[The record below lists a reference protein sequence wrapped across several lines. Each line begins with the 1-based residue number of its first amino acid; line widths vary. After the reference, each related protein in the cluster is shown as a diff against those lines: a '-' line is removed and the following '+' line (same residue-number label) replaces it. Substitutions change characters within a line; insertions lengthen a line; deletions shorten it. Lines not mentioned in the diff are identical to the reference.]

1 MAKSLYRIIQ
11 TPNAFIGN
19 SSADVSFNLL
29 TWKKIARALVVGNL
43 SAWAPWDFQ
52 AEFSCRVLLI
62 FPVHNGCV
70 SLVSD
75 LIFQNSP
82 QSWSFQRNIGEE
94 QRSFHLWQISQTL
107 QSWHPAESKQKVG
120 KGIRTF
126 HFLQACFTFHLGVC
140 EDFVSFCSG
149 PKHTRTLVTLRGISV
164 YQCIIDSS
172 WIQTGFTC
180 KTQRKNMRVEG
191 QIAPLRSI
199 SSLNTC
205 LD

>member
-1 MAKSLYRIIQ
+1 MAKSLYTIIQ
-11 TPNAFIGN
+11 TSNAFIGN
-19 SSADVSFNLL
+19 SSSNVSFNSL
-29 TWKKIARALVVGNL
+29 TWNKIARALVVGNL

-52 AEFSCRVLLI
+52 AEFSCRVFRFTTAVCLSFRI
-62 FPVHNGCV
+62 WY
-70 SLVSD
+70 
-75 LIFQNSP
+75 SP
-82 QSWSFQRNIGEE
+82 QSWSFQRNVGEE

-126 HFLQACFTFHLGVC
+126 HFLQACFTFHLNVC
-140 EDFVSFCSG
+140 EGFGSFCSD
-149 PKHTRTLVTLRGISV
+149 PKHARTLVTLRGISV

-172 WIQTGFTC
+172 RIQTWFTC

-191 QIAPLRSI
+191 QIAPLRRI
-199 SSLNTC
+199 WSLNTC